1 MIEDIFKQYTPC
13 FVKLRDYGFVQDGD
27 KYIFKT
33 CFYDNQFEAV
43 IDVSVQSIGQS
54 VVQGRVFDIANKE
67 EYSPLHIENW
77 QGTFV
82 NEVRSAYKDIL
93 LDIRDICF
101 VRLNRVLV

>member
-13 FVKLRDYGFVQDGD
+13 FVKLRDYGF
-27 KYIFKT
+27 
-33 CFYDNQFEAV
+33 
-43 IDVSVQSIGQS
+43 
-54 VVQGRVFDIANKE
+54 VQGRVFDIANKE